1 MPRFVKQAY
10 MQRLTK
16 SVPMKKF
23 SPPQMK
29 EVSFPT
35 PHTLHP
41 TPSFKTG
48 QETKTSYWI
57 ERGDGML
64 LFKTDSLEA
73 AESIIG
79 QHPLIENGCVEY

>member
-10 MQRLTK
+10 MQRLIK

-35 PHTLHP
+35 PHTPHP
-41 TPSFKTG
+41 LSSQDRRQKG
-48 QETKTSYWI
+48 NYWT

-64 LFKTDSLEA
+64 SFKADSPEA

-79 QHPLIENGCVEY
+79 QHPLANSSGIGY